1 MKIIS
6 EKQFVSTATASV
18 KLFYPRSIMVP
29 GQKIAGFKTNKSLI
43 SGLTSCEQV
52 IISMYWKPIG
62 DSLLFLSVVQAC
74 YDYLK
79 IIRPRRMPKFILDDK
94 FASLVKHIRFL
105 KGAKI
110 VKCGV
115 DVFRGEIANG
125 RKVVLI
131 TDDDPFKRN
140 KDVPVFNSEEY
151 LYPKFYD
158 DSLGKIVEFTSRPAR
173 YYLTFERQVGK
184 ILYSNPEESLP
195 DIIMHKDNILR
206 NKCLTKYKFDPDD
219 INISYIG
226 IVGQASMVEKKFGL
240 TRFLNVVKK
249 LNINQTKTKVLFLA
263 NSKEESPGDWLKM
276 KKTAEKMPCEI
287 IFIDATDFELLA
299 YIFAR
304 CHLVIGNDTGFSHLA
319 AMCRKSNTSPRVSC
333 IIIYSRH
340 DWGKWRTGKDNVYP
354 IVSELSEY
362 LRKYNTSI
370 SRDKINLNQWGL
382 KEWAYSVSEKNVV
395 KLAKK
400 LWKN

>member
-1 MKIIS
+1 MIS
-6 EKQFVSTATASV
+6 EKQFVTTATASV
-18 KLFYPRSIMVP
+18 RLFYPRSKMIP
-29 GQKIAGFKTNKSLI
+29 GQPIVGYKANKSLI
-43 SGLTSCEQV
+43 KGLSGCEKV

-74 YDYLK
+74 YEYLML
-79 IIRPRRMPKFILDDK
+79 IRPKEMPKFVLDSK
-94 FASLVKHIRFL
+94 FASLINHIEFL
-105 KGAKI
+105 KGSEI
-110 VKCGV
+110 VKNGV
-115 DVFRGEIANG
+115 DVFKEETANG
-125 RKVVLI
+125 RKAVLI

-151 LYPKFYD
+151 LCPKYYD
-158 DSLGKIVEFTSRPAR
+158 DSLGKTVEFSSRPAR
-173 YYLTFERQVGK
+173 YYLTFERQVGR
-184 ILYSNPEESLP
+184 ILFSNPEESLP
-195 DIIMHKDNILR
+195 DLVMNKDKILR
-206 NKCLTKYKFDPDD
+206 NKCLAKYKFNPDD

-240 TRFLNVVKK
+240 SRYLNVIKK
-249 LNINQTKTKVLFLA
+249 LNINQIKTKVLFLA

-287 IFIDATDFELLA
+287 IYIDATDFELLA

-304 CHLVIGNDTGFSHLA
+304 CCLVIGNDTGFSHLA
-319 AMCRKSNTSPRVSC
+319 AMCRKSDASPRVPC

-354 IVSELSEY
+354 IVTKLSEY
-362 LRKYNTSI
+362 LRKNNTSI
-370 SRDKINLNQWGL
+370 SRDKIDLKQWGL
-382 KEWAYSVSEKNVV
+382 KEWAYSVPESHVV

-400 LWKN
+400 LWKS